1 MRLIVI
7 MVLLLLFSCA
17 QQVWHHKE
25 IRSVAQDTAYDN
37 CLDCHMETM
46 CNSCHARSQGGRLSF
61 AH

>member
-25 IRSVAQDTAYDN
+25 IRSIANDTAYEN
-37 CLDCHMETM
+37 CLECHMEAT
-46 CNSCHARSQGGRLSF
+46 CNDCHARSREGRLSF
-61 AH
+61 AR